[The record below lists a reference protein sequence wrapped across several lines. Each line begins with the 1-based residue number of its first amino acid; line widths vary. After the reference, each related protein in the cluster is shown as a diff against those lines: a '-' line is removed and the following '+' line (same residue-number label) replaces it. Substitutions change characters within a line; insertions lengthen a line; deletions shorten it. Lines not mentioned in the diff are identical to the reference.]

1 LQLLKAYIKIVGIP
15 LPILINTGVSVCI
28 ISGDLIKK
36 LKLKIE
42 ANDET
47 KMASLEGGSK
57 IKVMDLIL
65 NVSIVV

>member
-1 LQLLKAYIKIVGIP
+1 MQLLKAYIKIVGIP